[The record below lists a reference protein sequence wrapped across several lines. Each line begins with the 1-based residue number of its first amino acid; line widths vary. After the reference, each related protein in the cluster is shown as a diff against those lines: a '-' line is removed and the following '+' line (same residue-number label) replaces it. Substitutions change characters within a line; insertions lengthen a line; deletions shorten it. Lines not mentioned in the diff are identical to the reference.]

1 LDIAK
6 YFVTLG
12 FKVDKTQTDK
22 VDKTLK
28 NFEAGLKKGTLAT
41 DKAVVSEKAVA
52 KAKKSTAKVVDEQT
66 LALKKAAEAEKDWIR
81 RAKEGQRVS
90 NATFRAR
97 MSARKAEQSAMRMQH
112 TEALRMN
119 REFNKSRTSAGMVRK
134 GPVKIVSGGGSTR
147 MPMGSLASRLA
158 HLDQNVGDSSAAIG
172 RMRSYYQQQE
182 RMAIASARKQ
192 DAAITM
198 GAKKLADDEKRRTLE
213 IAALRKQKLQEL
225 KQMRREEDDLARR
238 NHQAELARIRAER
251 EASRA
256 AAMQRRLET
265 RNNELA
271 RRNSVVGSRQ
281 GISGRSA
288 IGAGV
293 AGGLTSRM
301 YGPAI
306 GLAMGGY
313 GLGQVMKANE
323 AVVAARLQTQA
334 VSQAYGGTAQQGNE
348 NFEWLKG
355 QANRVG
361 FSWIDTV
368 GDFNTLT
375 SNLVGAG
382 QTTEDARTV
391 FKGFAEYGRVNK
403 LSDARQQLVFSA
415 LGQVAGKDKL
425 QAEELTKQ
433 LGNSLPGA
441 KSIFAEAWQR
451 KTGGRLKGAESIQ
464 ALEKAMKEG
473 NVRGDILTIAAQI
486 ASEMAAPGLSTASK
500 ASQAERNRFK
510 NQRMASYEIAA
521 EAGVEGGFA
530 RTFKTLSITLKES
543 DGLVASMARGFE
555 RATIEASKLLL
566 FPQSFARALEGRDSL
581 VADWLGADATAQ
593 LKADW
598 AAIRE
603 SMEAMSNMATPA
615 WLPTLEGVSR
625 DIAAQMRVI
634 AAIISGDMS
643 SVGSALVEFAKG
655 RYAKLGSAVATGPN
669 FALRAIGTVGG
680 FEVPQI
686 GSDWYIPPSVADS
699 AVAGYGLGSPV
710 VSRDTLTGQNYQGS
724 DPFSAAKNARELS
737 YNSFGMPQAS
747 LDMKVDVTI
756 TAANPE
762 DFKHQ
767 FDSSL
772 KTSMTDIWRETMTPF
787 SNKEAH

>member
-1 LDIAK
+1 MDIARYYATLGVTISKKEIAKVDSTLKALEAKLKAFGKKIDRHLRLKLDISK
-6 YFVTLG
+6 FDIDQKKLNLKLG
-12 FKVDKTQTDK
+12 NALDLASARTVFEVS
-22 VDKTLK
+22 
-28 NFEAGLKKGTLAT
+28 NF
-41 DKAVVSEKAVA
+41 
-52 KAKKSTAKVVDEQT
+52 VVDQRRLNMSMT
-66 LALKKAAEAEKDWIR
+66 TAMR
-81 RAKEGQRVS
+81 RAAQV
-90 NATFRAR
+90 
-97 MSARKAEQSAMRMQH
+97 AEQSVRVRPDVDSRIAG
-112 TEALRMN
+112 
-119 REFNKSRTSAGMVRK
+119 RERDIS
-134 GPVKIVSGGGSTR
+134 PTR
-147 MPMGSLASRLA
+147 L
-158 HLDQNVGDSSAAIG
+158 
-172 RMRSYYQQQE
+172 
-182 RMAIASARKQ
+182 
-192 DAAITM
+192 
-198 GAKKLADDEKRRTLE
+198 
-213 IAALRKQKLQEL
+213 
-225 KQMRREEDDLARR
+225 
-238 NHQAELARIRAER
+238 
-251 EASRA
+251 
-256 AAMQRRLET
+256 
-265 RNNELA
+265 
-271 RRNSVVGSRQ
+271 
-281 GISGRSA
+281 SGRTA
-288 IGAGV
+288 VGAGI

-306 GLAMGGY
+306 AVAMGGY

-348 NFEWLKG
+348 NFEWLKS
-355 QANRVG
+355 QADRVG

-473 NVRGDILTIAAQI
+473 NVRGDILTIAAEI

-566 FPQSFARALEGRDSL
+566 WPQSFKRALEGRDSL

-593 LKADW
+593 LKEDW
-598 AAIRE
+598 TELERLFQAIAGKETPQWMPSLEATTRELAALLRVGAAI
-603 SMEAMSNMATPA
+603 
-615 WLPTLEGVSR
+615 
-625 DIAAQMRVI
+625 
-634 AAIISGDMS
+634 
-643 SVGSALVEFAKG
+643 AKG
-655 RYAKLGSAVATGPN
+655 LRNAKNDAAAETPLLGDNWIGN
-669 FALRAIGTVGG
+669 ALAGAAG
-680 FEVPQI
+680 FIMSPFTRSEM
-686 GSDWYIPPSVADS
+686 DS
-699 AVAGYGLGSPV
+699 AGMRAGIGMPAIAN
-710 VSRDTLTGQNYQGS
+710 DTIINRSFDTP
-724 DPFSAAKNARELS
+724 DPFSAAKNARDMS

-756 TAANPE
+756 AAANPE
-762 DFKHQ
+762 DFQQQ
-767 FDSSL
+767 FKDSFKINAGNFL
-772 KTSMTDIWRETMTPF
+772 MEAMPAFT
-787 SNKEAH
+787 NKESH

>member
-1 LDIAK
+1 MDIAK

-12 FKVDKTQTDK
+12 FKVDKRQTAK

-28 NFEAGLKKGTLAT
+28 DFETGLKKGTIASG
-41 DKAVVSEKAVA
+41 KAVVAEKAVA

-97 MSARKAEQSAMRMQH
+97 MSARKAEEAAMRKAH
-112 TEALRMN
+112 TEALKMN
-119 REFNKSRTSAGMVRK
+119 RDFSKAGMVRTS
-134 GPVKIVSGGGSTR
+134 PVKIVRGGGSGTR
-147 MPMGSLASRLA
+147 MPSGALSSRLA
-158 HLDQNVGDSSAAIG
+158 HLDPDARSSSMAS
-172 RMRSYYQQQE
+172 MRSFYQQQE

-192 DAAITM
+192 DAAVNR
-198 GAKKLADDEKRRTLE
+198 GAKELAAAEQRRIREL
-213 IAALRKQKLQEL
+213 AALRKQKLREL
-225 KQMRREEDDLARR
+225 RLLRQREDAAARREHLE
-238 NHQAELARIRAER
+238 ELARIRSEEAARRAAER
-251 EASRA
+251 RRRFGGGPGGGGAGGDGGRGGEGGGGGRYGRA
-256 AAMQRRLET
+256 
-265 RNNELA
+265 
-271 RRNSVVGSRQ
+271 G
-281 GISGRSA
+281 
-288 IGAGV
+288 GV
-293 AGGLTSRM
+293 AGIASRM

-306 GLAMGGY
+306 AIALGGY
-313 GLGQVMKANE
+313 GLNQVMKANE

-334 VSQAYGGTAQQGNE
+334 VSQSYGGTAQQGNE
-348 NFEWLKG
+348 NFEWLKN
-355 QANRVG
+355 QADKVG

-375 SNLVGAG
+375 SNLLGAG

-451 KTGGRLKGAESIQ
+451 KTGGNLTGAKSIQ

-473 NVRGDILTIAAQI
+473 IVRGDILTYAAEI
-486 ASEMAAPGLSTASK
+486 ASQMAGPGLSTASK

-521 EAGVEGGFA
+521 EAGVESGFA
-530 RTFKTLSITLKES
+530 RTFKTLAVSLKES

-555 RATIEASKLLL
+555 RTTIEASKLLL
-566 FPQSFARALEGRDSL
+566 WPQSFARALEGRDSL

-593 LKADW
+593 LRADW

-634 AAIISGDMS
+634 AAVISGDMS
-643 SVGSALVEFAKG
+643 SIGSALLEFAKG
-655 RYAKLGSAVATGPN
+655 RYAKLGSAVAVGPN
-669 FALRAIGTVGG
+669 FALRAVGSVGG

-686 GSDWYIPPSVADS
+686 GGNSYIPSSD
-699 AVAGYGLGSPV
+699 YGLGNPV
-710 VSRDTLTGQNYQGS
+710 MPRDTLTGQNYQGS
-724 DPFSAAKNARELS
+724 DPFSAAKSAREMS

-756 TAANPE
+756 AAANPE
-762 DFKHQ
+762 DFQQQ
-767 FDSSL
+767 FKDSFKINAGNFL
-772 KTSMTDIWRETMTPF
+772 MEAMPAFT
-787 SNKEAH
+787 NKESH

>member
-1 LDIAK
+1 MDIAK
-6 YFVTLG
+6 YYASLG
-12 FKVDKTQTDK
+12 IRIEKKEIAKVDS
-22 VDKTLK
+22 TLK
-28 NFEAGLKKGTLAT
+28 ALETKLKAFG
-41 DKAVVSEKAVA
+41 
-52 KAKKSTAKVVDEQT
+52 KKIDRHLRLKLDISKFSIDQKK
-66 LALKKAAEAEKDWIR
+66 LNIKLGNALD
-81 RAKEGQRVS
+81 
-90 NATFRAR
+90 
-97 MSARKAEQSAMRMQH
+97 
-112 TEALRMN
+112 
-119 REFNKSRTSAGMVRK
+119 
-134 GPVKIVSGGGSTR
+134 
-147 MPMGSLASRLA
+147 
-158 HLDQNVGDSSAAIG
+158 
-172 RMRSYYQQQE
+172 
-182 RMAIASARKQ
+182 IASARTVFEVSNFVV
-192 DAAITM
+192 D
-198 GAKKLADDEKRRTLE
+198 
-213 IAALRKQKLQEL
+213 
-225 KQMRREEDDLARR
+225 
-238 NHQAELARIRAER
+238 
-251 EASRA
+251 
-256 AAMQRRLET
+256 QRRLNMSMT
-265 RNNELA
+265 TA
-271 RRNSVVGSRQ
+271 MRRAAQVAEQSVRVRPDVDSRIADRSR

-288 IGAGV
+288 IGVGV
-293 AGGLTSRM
+293 SGGLAARM

-306 GLAMGGY
+306 AIGMGGY
-313 GLGQVMKANE
+313 GLSQVMKANE

-348 NFEWLKG
+348 NFEWLKS
-355 QANRVG
+355 QADRVG
-361 FSWIDTV
+361 FSWVDTV

-669 FALRAIGTVGG
+669 FALRALGTVGG

-686 GSDWYIPPSVADS
+686 GGDWYMPPSVSDS
-699 AVAGYGLGSPV
+699 AVAGYGLGNPV
-710 VSRDTLTGQNYQGS
+710 MSRDTLTGQNYQGS
-724 DPFSAAKNARELS
+724 DPFSAAKDS
-737 YNSFGMPQAS
+737 QQYSNSFGMPQAS

-756 TAANPE
+756 AAANPE
-762 DFKHQ
+762 DFRQQ
-767 FDSSL
+767 FDDSFKINAGNFLMEAMPS
-772 KTSMTDIWRETMTPF
+772 F
-787 SNKEAH
+787 ANKESH